1 MSPSS
6 GYRIR
11 QSSFHPHTQIF
22 IPMSIGS
29 LDAVYTAAHPSFR
42 ITTCYTPHWVS
53 PIRISCGMIGLLL
66 SPSFLDIF
74 TYRLLKADFDIHPYG
89 RTIFSL
95 MRGSPA
101 HSALISA

>member
-11 QSSFHPHTQIF
+11 QSSFHPRTQIF

-29 LDAVYTAAHPSFR
+29 LDAVYTAAH
-42 ITTCYTPHWVS
+42 
-53 PIRISCGMIGLLL
+53 
-66 SPSFLDIF
+66 PSFLDIF